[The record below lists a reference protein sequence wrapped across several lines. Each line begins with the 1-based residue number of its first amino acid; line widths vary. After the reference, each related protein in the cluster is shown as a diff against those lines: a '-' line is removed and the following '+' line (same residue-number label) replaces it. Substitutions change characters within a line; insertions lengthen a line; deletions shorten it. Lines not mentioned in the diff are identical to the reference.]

1 MSTTEMSA
9 GETSVGETSAGEMGA
24 GETGAGRSAAGEIAV
39 RSALRAAGIT
49 PSEEEIEALVAG
61 YGRVRGMVDL
71 LHAVPAA
78 RYESPGLHFNP
89 TPVFAEWG

>member
-1 MSTTEMSA
+1 MTITTTTTTSRENGAAGSA
-9 GETSVGETSAGEMGA
+9 GAAESAE
-24 GETGAGRSAAGEIAV
+24 AAQAADAAV
-39 RSALRAAGIT
+39 RTALATAGIT
-49 PSEEEIEALVAG
+49 PTEEEIEALVAG
-61 YGRVRGMVDL
+61 FPRFRAMADL